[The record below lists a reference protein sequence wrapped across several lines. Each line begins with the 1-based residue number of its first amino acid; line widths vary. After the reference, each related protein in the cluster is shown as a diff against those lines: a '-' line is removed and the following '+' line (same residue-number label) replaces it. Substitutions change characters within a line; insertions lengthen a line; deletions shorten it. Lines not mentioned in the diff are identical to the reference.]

1 MCKSYKD
8 DRLRLGSDGPSQPPE
23 PLSACAQAY
32 RPHKS
37 ETEHNTKINTVI
49 NLFDLILR
57 ITFFTVN
64 LFFPVGIWLVCT
76 CPGH

>member
-8 DRLRLGSDGPSQPPE
+8 DRLRLGSDGPSQPRE

-37 ETEHNTKINTVI
+37 ETEHNTNINKVI
-49 NLFDLILR
+49 N
-57 ITFFTVN
+57 
-64 LFFPVGIWLVCT
+64 
-76 CPGH
+76 